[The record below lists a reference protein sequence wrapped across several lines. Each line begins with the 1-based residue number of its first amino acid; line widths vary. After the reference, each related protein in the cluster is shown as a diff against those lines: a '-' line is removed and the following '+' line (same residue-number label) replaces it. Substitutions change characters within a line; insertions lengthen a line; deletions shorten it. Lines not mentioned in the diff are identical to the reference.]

1 MYSKILV
8 PLDGS
13 HTAQRGLQEAI
24 GLAKALKTPSQLRL
38 LHVIDDFP
46 ILMEMST
53 VVSFE
58 KSMQAL
64 RDYAG
69 QMLDK
74 AKAHAVAG
82 DVEAEISL
90 REVTKSRIAEAVIA
104 EAIESGCELIV
115 MGTHGRRGF
124 SRLALGSDADM
135 VVRASPI
142 PVLLVRRALDPNE

>member
-1 MYSKILV
+1 MYSKIMV

-24 GLAKALKTPSQLRL
+24 RLAKELKTPGQLRL

-53 VVSFE
+53 VVSFD

-64 RDYAG
+64 REFAR

-74 AKAHAVAG
+74 AKAVALAS
-82 DVEAEISL
+82 DVEAQISL
-90 REVTKSRIAEAVIA
+90 REVTKGRIADAVIA
-104 EAIESGCELIV
+104 EAKESGCDLIV

-142 PVLLVRRALDPNE
+142 PVLLVRHAADAE